1 MTSCCRSN
9 ALQRVI
15 SRLDLTCN
23 ERHGGHIR
31 RPPDR
36 SSPPRLSFQPSSTH
50 PPTLLEQCP
59 TATSRGQ
66 SICSEHRVAHIH
78 RIYHSK
84 LSGQFHSLK
93 GTVNETIGDLTGSQN
108 WQQSGKEEHA
118 QGEAEYKAAQVKGYA
133 EGTADRLVGKKDAVV
148 GAVTGD
154 RQQQAS
160 GTHSAN
166 CRRALY
172 QP

>member
-1 MTSCCRSN
+1 MSN
-9 ALQRVI
+9 
-15 SRLDLTCN
+15 SN
-23 ERHGGHIR
+23 E
-31 RPPDR
+31 P
-36 SSPPRLSFQPSSTH
+36 
-50 PPTLLEQCP
+50 
-59 TATSRGQ
+59 
-66 SICSEHRVAHIH
+66 
-78 RIYHSK
+78 SK

-133 EGTADRLVGKKDAVV
+133 EGTADRLAGKKDAVV

-160 GTHSAN
+160 GNIRHDKGQAQQDINS
-166 CRRALY
+166 
-172 QP
+172 